1 MSQRDKYKPSE
12 KEVDKYDTEIYDDIN
27 EEEPEIHV
35 DNCRNDTDILFE
47 YELYELLTYYRDCNI
62 LFKYVNYNTI
72 FNGDI
77 YRVKF
82 LIEKDIH
89 TLINLFTTDLLSL
102 KSAKPKGLTRD
113 IIVARLY
120 TVLYKYFM

>member
-62 LFKYVNYNTI
+62 I